1 MPEKCSGDFA
11 NSLDINADCSA
22 IDGRLTVYL
31 ADMEDADNATNSI
44 LEKIKD
50 IMEAK
55 MLDECHQAILRV
67 MLITLTAPLEVIND
81 EYYITET
88 LTPRGSSMWMLAA
101 SGIVAVLAIG
111 VGTRYKYV
119 SQFKNDGSGE
129 LKDNYEY
136 EEQINEE
143 FVEYTH
149 ESSSA
154 SF

>member
-1 MPEKCSGDFA
+1 
-11 NSLDINADCSA
+11 
-22 IDGRLTVYL
+22 
-31 ADMEDADNATNSI
+31 
-44 LEKIKD
+44 
-50 IMEAK
+50 
-55 MLDECHQAILRV
+55 
-67 MLITLTAPLEVIND
+67 
-81 EYYITET
+81 
-88 LTPRGSSMWMLAA
+88 MWMLAA

-149 ESSSA
+149 ESSA